1 MTVFDIFTLLGGLAF
16 FLFGMS
22 TMSGALERVAGG
34 KLETILR
41 AMTDKPI
48 KGLVLGTVITAIV
61 QSSSAVTVMLV
72 GLVNSGLL
80 KLGQC
85 IGVLMGSNIGTTLTA
100 WILSLAGIESEHF
113 LLKMLKPTSFSPLVA
128 LIGIILIMASKK
140 DRTKNIGAVMMGFA
154 VLMYGMT
161 LMSSATAP
169 LAESAA
175 FDRLIVLFSNPLLG
189 LLIGIVITAVV
200 QSSAATIGILQAL
213 SLTGAISYH
222 MAIPIIMGENIGTC
236 VTALLSSIGANKN
249 AKRVVAV
256 HISIKVIGTAFYL
269 SLYFLLYK
277 LIGFTFV
284 QQPAAPVGI
293 AVIHSIFNVAT
304 TVLLFPFIKLLE
316 KLAVK
321 LIPDK
326 AEKAE
331 TTFLDE
337 RLLNSPAVAVAEC
350 RNHTLNMARLAEE
363 TLRESLTLLTHY
375 DRKTADLILQN
386 EERLDEYEDHLGTYM
401 VKLTGKALSD
411 ADSDT
416 ISTLLHTI
424 GDFERIGD
432 HAVNLLKTAQEMQ
445 DKQLQ
450 FSDAANAELQIAENA
465 IREILGIT
473 TDAFCDNDLD
483 KAMLVE
489 PLEQVID
496 GLTDEIKD
504 HHIHRLTGGQCTI
517 EHGFVLG
524 DLLTNFERV
533 SDHCSNIAVSVIQIH
548 RSVFDTHEYLNNYK
562 TGGSPEFAAVYQS
575 FGRKYA
581 LPCGES
587 AV

>member
-16 FLFGMS
+16 FLFGMR

-48 KGLVLGTVITAIV
+48 KGLALGTIITAIV

-100 WILSLAGIESEHF
+100 WILSLAGIESDHF

-128 LIGIILIMASKK
+128 LVGIILMMVSKK
-140 DRTKNIGAVMMGFA
+140 DRVKNIGAVMMGFA

-161 LMSSATAP
+161 LMSGATAP

-175 FDRLIVLFSNPLLG
+175 FDKLIVLFSNPLLG

-213 SLTGAISYH
+213 SLTGGITYH

-236 VTALLSSIGANKN
+236 VTSLLSSIGANKN

-256 HISIKVIGTAFYL
+256 HIYIKVIGTAFYL
-269 SLYFLLYK
+269 TLYFLLYK
-277 LIGFTFV
+277 LIGFGFA
-284 QQPAAPVGI
+284 QQAAAPVGI
-293 AVIHSIFNVAT
+293 AVIHTIFNLAT

-316 KLAVK
+316 KLAIKTV
-321 LIPDK
+321 PDK
-326 AEKAE
+326 NTPAE

-337 RLLNSPAVAVAEC
+337 RLLNSPALAVAEC
-350 RNHTLNMARLAEE
+350 RNHTMDMARLAAD
-363 TLRESLTLLTHY
+363 TLRASLTLLTHY
-375 DRKTADLILQN
+375 DRKTAETILRN

-401 VKLTGKALSD
+401 VKLTGRALS
-411 ADSDT
+411 ATDSDT

-432 HAVNLLKTAQEMQ
+432 HAVNLLKTAEEIQE
-445 DKQLQ
+445 KKLT
-450 FSDAANAELQIAENA
+450 FTDAANAELQIAANA
-465 IREILGIT
+465 IREILGMT
-473 TDAFCDNDLD
+473 TDAFCENDLD

-496 GLTDEIKD
+496 ELTAQIKD

-533 SDHCSNIAVSVIQIH
+533 SDHCSNIAVCIIQIH
-548 RSVFDTHEYLNNYK
+548 RSVFDTHEYLNDYK
-562 TGGSPEFAAVYQS
+562 AGENSQFAAV
-575 FGRKYA
+575 FHDFEKKYA
-581 LPCGES
+581 LPAE
-587 AV
+587 

>member
-16 FLFGMS
+16 FLFGMR

-34 KLETILR
+34 KLESILR

-48 KGLVLGTVITAIV
+48 KGLALGTIITAIV

-100 WILSLAGIESEHF
+100 WILSLAGIESDHF

-128 LIGIILIMASKK
+128 LIGIILMMVSKK
-140 DRTKNIGAVMMGFA
+140 DRVKNIGAVMMGFA

-161 LMSSATAP
+161 LMSGATAP

-175 FDRLIVLFSNPLLG
+175 FDKLIVLFSNPLLG

-213 SLTGAISYH
+213 SLTGGITYH

-236 VTALLSSIGANKN
+236 VTSLLSSIGANKN

-256 HISIKVIGTAFYL
+256 HIYIKVIGTAFYL
-269 SLYFLLYK
+269 TLYFLLYK
-277 LIGFTFV
+277 LIGFGFA
-284 QQPAAPVGI
+284 QQAAAPVGI
-293 AVIHSIFNVAT
+293 AVVHSIFNVAT

-316 KLAVK
+316 KLAIK
-321 LIPDK
+321 TIPDK
-326 AEKAE
+326 NAPAE

-337 RLLNSPAVAVAEC
+337 RLLNSPALAVAEC
-350 RNHTLNMARLAEE
+350 RNHTVDMAHLAAD
-363 TLRESLTLLTHY
+363 TLRASLTLLTHY
-375 DRKTADLILQN
+375 DRKTAETILRN
-386 EERLDEYEDHLGTYM
+386 EEQLDEYEDHLGTYM
-401 VKLTGKALSD
+401 VKLTGCALSA

-432 HAVNLLKTAQEMQ
+432 HAVNLLKTAEEIQEKKL
-445 DKQLQ
+445 D
-450 FSDAANAELQIAENA
+450 FSDAANTELQIAANA
-465 IREILGIT
+465 IREILGMT
-473 TDAFCDNDLD
+473 TDAFCENDLD

-496 GLTDEIKD
+496 ELTAQIKD
-504 HHIHRLTGGQCTI
+504 HHIHRLTGGQSTI

-533 SDHCSNIAVSVIQIH
+533 SDHCSNIAVCIIQIH
-548 RSVFDTHEYLNNYK
+548 RSVFDTHEYLNDYK
-562 TGGSPEFAAVYQS
+562 AGENSQFTAVFHDYAK
-575 FGRKYA
+575 KYA
-581 LPCGES
+581 LP
-587 AV
+587 AD

>member
-16 FLFGMS
+16 FLFGMR

-48 KGLVLGTVITAIV
+48 KGLALGTIITAIV

-100 WILSLAGIESEHF
+100 WILSLAGIESDHF
-113 LLKMLKPTSFSPLVA
+113 LLKMFKPTSFSPLVA
-128 LIGIILIMASKK
+128 LVGIILMMVSKK
-140 DRTKNIGAVMMGFA
+140 DRVKNIGAVMMGFA

-161 LMSSATAP
+161 LMSGATAP

-175 FDRLIVLFSNPLLG
+175 FDKLIVLFSNPLLG

-213 SLTGAISYH
+213 SLTGGITYH

-236 VTALLSSIGANKN
+236 VTSLLSSIGANKN

-256 HISIKVIGTAFYL
+256 HIYIKVIGTAFYL
-269 SLYFLLYK
+269 TLYFLLYK
-277 LIGFTFV
+277 LIGFGFA
-284 QQPAAPVGI
+284 QQAAAPVGI
-293 AVIHSIFNVAT
+293 AVIHTIFNLAT

-316 KLAVK
+316 KLAIKTV
-321 LIPDK
+321 PDK
-326 AEKAE
+326 NTPAE

-337 RLLNSPAVAVAEC
+337 RLLNSPALAVAEC
-350 RNHTLNMARLAEE
+350 RNHTMDMARLAAD
-363 TLRESLTLLTHY
+363 TLRASLTLLTHY
-375 DRKTADLILQN
+375 DRKTAETILRN

-401 VKLTGKALSD
+401 VKLTGRALS
-411 ADSDT
+411 ATDSDT

-432 HAVNLLKTAQEMQ
+432 HAVNLLKTAEEIQE
-445 DKQLQ
+445 KKLT
-450 FSDAANAELQIAENA
+450 FTDAANAELQIAANA
-465 IREILGIT
+465 IREILGMT
-473 TDAFCDNDLD
+473 TDAFCENDLD

-496 GLTDEIKD
+496 ELTAQIKD

-533 SDHCSNIAVSVIQIH
+533 SDHCSNIAVCIIQIH
-548 RSVFDTHEYLNNYK
+548 RSVFDTHEYLNDYK
-562 TGGSPEFAAVYQS
+562 AGENSQFAAV
-575 FGRKYA
+575 FHDFEKKYA
-581 LPCGES
+581 LPAE
-587 AV
+587 

>member
-16 FLFGMS
+16 FLFGMR

-48 KGLVLGTVITAIV
+48 KGLALGTIITAIV

-100 WILSLAGIESEHF
+100 WILSLAGIESDHF

-128 LIGIILIMASKK
+128 LVGIILMMVSKK
-140 DRTKNIGAVMMGFA
+140 DRVKNIGAVMMGFA

-161 LMSSATAP
+161 LMSGATAP

-175 FDRLIVLFSNPLLG
+175 FDKLIVLFSNPLLG

-213 SLTGAISYH
+213 SLTGGITYH

-236 VTALLSSIGANKN
+236 VTSLLSSIGANKN

-256 HISIKVIGTAFYL
+256 HIYIKVIGTAFYL
-269 SLYFLLYK
+269 TLYFLLYK
-277 LIGFTFV
+277 LIGFGFA
-284 QQPAAPVGI
+284 QQAAAPVGI
-293 AVIHSIFNVAT
+293 AVIHTIFNLAT

-316 KLAVK
+316 KLAIKTV
-321 LIPDK
+321 PDK
-326 AEKAE
+326 NTPAE

-337 RLLNSPAVAVAEC
+337 RLLNSPALAVAEC
-350 RNHTLNMARLAEE
+350 RNHTMDMARLAAD
-363 TLRESLTLLTHY
+363 TLRASLTLLTHY
-375 DRKTADLILQN
+375 DRKTAETILRN

-401 VKLTGKALSD
+401 VKLTGRALS
-411 ADSDT
+411 ATDSDT

-432 HAVNLLKTAQEMQ
+432 HAVNLLKTAEEIQE
-445 DKQLQ
+445 KKLT
-450 FSDAANAELQIAENA
+450 FTDAANAELQIAANA
-465 IREILGIT
+465 IREILGMT
-473 TDAFCDNDLD
+473 TDAFCENDLD

-496 GLTDEIKD
+496 ELTAQIKD

-524 DLLTNFERV
+524 DLQTNFERV
-533 SDHCSNIAVSVIQIH
+533 SDHCSNIAVCIIQIH
-548 RSVFDTHEYLNNYK
+548 RSVFDTHEYLNDYK
-562 TGGSPEFAAVYQS
+562 AGENSQFAAV
-575 FGRKYA
+575 FHDFEKKYA
-581 LPCGES
+581 LPAE
-587 AV
+587 

>member
-22 TMSGALERVAGG
+22 TMSGALERLAGG
-34 KLETILR
+34 KMETILR
-41 AMTDKPI
+41 KMTDKPI
-48 KGLVLGTVITAIV
+48 KGLALGTIITAIV

-140 DRTKNIGAVMMGFA
+140 DRTKNVGAVMMGFA

-161 LMSSATAP
+161 LMSGATAP

-175 FDRLIVLFSNPLLG
+175 FDKLIVLFSNPLLG

-213 SLTGAISYH
+213 SLTGGITYH

-236 VTALLSSIGANKN
+236 VTALLSGIGANKN

-256 HISIKVIGTAFYL
+256 HMSIKVIGTAFYL
-269 SLYFLLYK
+269 SLYFLLYH
-277 LIGFTFV
+277 LLHFSFSLQSAT
-284 QQPAAPVGI
+284 PVGI

-304 TVLLFPFIKLLE
+304 TVLLFPFIRLLE

-321 LIPDK
+321 LVPDK
-326 AEKAE
+326 NTPAE

-337 RLLNSPAVAVAEC
+337 RLLNSPALAVAEC
-350 RNHTLNMARLAEE
+350 RNHTVDMAHLAEE
-363 TLRESLTLLTHY
+363 TLRASLTLLTHY
-375 DRKTADLILQN
+375 DKKTAELILQN
-386 EERLDEYEDHLGTYM
+386 EERLDEYEDHLGTFM
-401 VKLTGKALSD
+401 VKLTGHALSQG
-411 ADSDT
+411 DSDT

-432 HAVNLLKTAQEMQ
+432 HAINLLKTAQEIQ
-445 DKQLQ
+445 DKQLE
-450 FSDAANAELQIAENA
+450 FTDAANAELQIAANA
-465 IREILGIT
+465 IREILDT
-473 TDAFCDNDLD
+473 TTEAFCENDLD

-496 GLTDEIKD
+496 GLTSRIKD
-504 HHIHRLTGGQCTI
+504 HHIRRLTGGECTI

-533 SDHCSNIAVSVIQIH
+533 SDHCSNIAVCVIQIH
-548 RSVFDTHEYLNNYK
+548 RSVFDTHEYLNDYK
-562 TGGSPEFAAVYQS
+562 AGGNPQFDAVYQDYS
-575 FGRKYA
+575 RKYA
-581 LPCGES
+581 LPAAE
-587 AV
+587 AR

>member
-34 KLETILR
+34 KLEAILR
-41 AMTDKPI
+41 KMTDRPI
-48 KGLVLGTVITAIV
+48 KGLALGTIITAIV

-140 DRTKNIGAVMMGFA
+140 DRTKNIGSVMMGFA
-154 VLMYGMT
+154 VLMFGMT
-161 LMSSATAP
+161 LMSGATAP

-175 FDRLIVLFSNPLLG
+175 FDRLIGLFANPLLG
-189 LLIGIVITAVV
+189 LVIGIVITAVV

-213 SLTGAISYH
+213 SLTGAITYH

-277 LIGFTFV
+277 LFHFGFAA
-284 QQPAAPVGI
+284 QPAAPVGI

-304 TVLLFPFIKLLE
+304 TLLLFPFIRLLE
-316 KLAVK
+316 KLAVR
-321 LIPDK
+321 LVPDK
-326 AEKAE
+326 SASAE
-331 TTFLDE
+331 TSFLDE
-337 RLLNSPAVAVAEC
+337 RLLTSPALAVAEC
-350 RNHTLNMARLAEE
+350 RNHTLDMARLAEE
-363 TLRESLTLLTHY
+363 TLRASLTLLTHY
-375 DRKTADLILQN
+375 DKKTAERILQN
-386 EERLDEYEDHLGTYM
+386 EEKLDEYEDHLGTYM
-401 VKLTGKALSD
+401 VKLTSFALSQG
-411 ADSDT
+411 DSDT

-432 HAVNLLKTAQEMQ
+432 HAINLLKTAQEIQ

-450 FSDAANAELQIAENA
+450 FTDAANAELQVVANA
-465 IREILGIT
+465 IREILDT
-473 TDAFCDNDLD
+473 TTEAFCENDLD

-496 GLTDEIKD
+496 DLTSRIKD
-504 HHIHRLTGGQCTI
+504 HHIRRLTGGECTI

-533 SDHCSNIAVSVIQIH
+533 SDHCSNIAVCVIQIH
-548 RSVFDTHEYLNNYK
+548 RSVFDTHEYLNDYK
-562 TGGSPEFAAVYQS
+562 AGGNPQFDAVYQDY
-575 FGRKYA
+575 GRKYA
-581 LPCGES
+581 LPTAE
-587 AV
+587 